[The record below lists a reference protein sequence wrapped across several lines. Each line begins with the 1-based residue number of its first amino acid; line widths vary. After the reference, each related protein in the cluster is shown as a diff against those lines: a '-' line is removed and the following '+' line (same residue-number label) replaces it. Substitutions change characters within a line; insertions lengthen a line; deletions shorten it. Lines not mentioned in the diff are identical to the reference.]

1 MDRPPSRGSSLLQ
14 RTQVI
19 AVLAA
24 VAAAGWLLWARHPSE
39 VEGPTS
45 AAGASPASPSVSSA
59 DAASS
64 VSPDPAQAQA
74 ADAPAASDGL
84 TPQEW
89 AQLRQSLAGTPD
101 ADTELPRIAR
111 WLVFQRRGQR
121 FQEALRRQDHGT
133 DTQALA
139 RQIDSEIGL
148 HLAQG
153 ELSGGEALAL
163 KSAVLT
169 ELEPDAQA
177 RTQALTRWRQTQIDQ
192 TPASTDPRDAIYLA
206 AQAEVLTQWR
216 AQAGQ
221 ASDPATLQA
230 RLSRERERIY
240 GQSPPSP

>member
-1 MDRPPSRGSSLLQ
+1 MDHSPSRGSSLLR
-14 RTQVI
+14 RTQAI
-19 AVLAA
+19 AVLTAI
-24 VAAAGWLLWARHPSE
+24 AAAGWLLWAQQPAK
-39 VEGPTS
+39 VERPA
-45 AAGASPASPSVSSA
+45 AAGASSTSQAVHSA
-59 DAASS
+59 DAAPGG
-64 VSPDPAQAQA
+64 SPEPAHAQA
-74 ADAPAASDGL
+74 ATVPAAPDGL

-89 AQLRQSLAGTPD
+89 AQLRQALAGTPD

-177 RTQALTRWRQTQIDQ
+177 RAQALTRWRQTQIDQ
-192 TPASTDPRDAIYLA
+192 TPTSTDPRDAIYLA
-206 AQAEVLTQWR
+206 AQAEVLTQWQ

-230 RLSRERERIY
+230 RLSRARERIY